1 MGTIQIKNVSFK
13 YHQMTT
19 NIFENLN
26 LQIDA
31 SWKLGLIGRNGR
43 GKTTLLKLLLGKLDY
58 QGQIVSDLNFNYYPQ
73 NVMDPMQTTFEV
85 IKSLTGL
92 EDYDFWKIEIEMEQ
106 LKLKESV
113 LQQVFKILSPG
124 EQTKV
129 LLAALFV
136 DESGFQ
142 LLDEPTNH
150 LDIAGRKVV
159 ADYLRN
165 KKGFIV
171 ISHDKVFLNQIIDHV
186 ISINR
191 TDVTVY
197 KGNFD
202 TWETANENQLHA
214 EIAQKHQLKN
224 DIQRLHQTA
233 VKRENWAKQ
242 SDNQN
247 PDSTGRKMMKK
258 SKTLAKRVD
267 SAINEKQQ
275 LLQNIE
281 IEAPLVLNYEDLKYP
296 EILLHVDN
304 MSLKKA
310 DFETPRLDFT
320 LKRHQI
326 VAIEGHNGIGKTTIF
341 KQILG
346 LKQTFAQTGTISLAK
361 NLKISYL
368 AQNNTLKGTIKQL
381 AVDKKIELELI
392 YSNLRKLGFERR
404 LFEYP
409 VEEMSQGQRQKIALS
424 LSLSQP
430 ANLYL
435 WDEPLNYLDVITRQQ
450 IIEVLKTQQPTMLLI
465 DHDQDLIDQVATRK
479 IELH

>member
-13 YHQMTT
+13 YHQMTS

-43 GKTTLLKLLLGKLDY
+43 GKTTLMKLLLGKLDY

-73 NVMDPMQTTFEV
+73 VVTDSNITTFEV
-85 IKSLTGL
+85 IKNLTGL
-92 EDYDFWKIEIEMEQ
+92 KDYDFWKIEIEMEQ
-106 LKLKESV
+106 LKLKESI
-113 LQQVFKILSPG
+113 LQQIFKTLSPG

-136 DESGFQ
+136 DESSFQ

-150 LDIAGRKVV
+150 LDVAGRKIV
-159 ADYLRN
+159 ADYLQN

-171 ISHDKVFLNQIIDHV
+171 ISHDKVFLNQVINHV

-202 TWETANENQLHA
+202 TWETANENQIHL
-214 EIAQKHQLKN
+214 ETSQKHQLKN

-233 VKRENWAKQ
+233 IKRENWAKQ

-247 PDSTGRKMMKK
+247 PDSTGKKMMKK
-258 SKTLAKRVD
+258 SKTIARRVN
-267 SAINEKQQ
+267 SAIDEKKQ

-281 IEAPLVLNYEDLKYP
+281 IEAPLVLNYEDVKYP
-296 EILLHVDN
+296 EVLLHVDN
-304 MSLKKA
+304 MTLKN
-310 DFETPRLDFT
+310 EHLQTPKLDLD

-326 VAIEGHNGIGKTTIF
+326 IAIEGHNGIGKTTIF

-346 LKQTFAQTGTISLAK
+346 LEQPFTQTGTIKLAK
-361 NLKISYL
+361 DLKVSYL
-368 AQNNTLKGTIKQL
+368 AQNNALKGTIKQL
-381 AVDKKIELELI
+381 SVDKKIELELI
-392 YSNLRKLGFERR
+392 YSNLRKLGFERQ

-409 VEEMSQGQRQKIALS
+409 VEEMSQGQRQKVALAA
-424 LSLSQP
+424 SLSQK

-450 IIEVLKTQQPTMLLI
+450 IIEVLKNQQPTMLLI
-465 DHDQDLIDQVATRK
+465 DHDQDLIDQVASRK
-479 IELH
+479 IRLH